1 MNDSGKR
8 AARVVKKT
16 RKTPSRSAPRR
27 TYNSPLRQQQA
38 AETRDRIVAAGARIA
53 HRLPAWDW
61 KDLTFKAVGDRAGV
75 SERTVHRHF
84 SSERKLRDAVLQQL
98 VQESGVQLDGLELG
112 DFAGVAAGVYRYLLS
127 FKATAPTPI
136 IDPTFA
142 ALDEQRRLAL
152 LGAVARS
159 TPQWSASEREVAA
172 AALDMLW
179 NPYAYER
186 LSTGW
191 HFDAERAT
199 RAIDWVVGLV
209 ESAIREGQRP
219 KS

>member
-8 AARVVKKT
+8 AATRVKKS
-16 RKTPSRSAPRR
+16 RKTPSRPTSRR
-27 TYNSPLRQQQA
+27 AYNSPLRQQQA

-53 HRLPAWDW
+53 HRLPDWDW
-61 KDLTFKAVGDRAGV
+61 RDLTFKAVGDRAGV

-84 SSERKLRDAVLQQL
+84 SSERKLRDAVLQKL
-98 VQESGVQLDGLELG
+98 VQESGVQLEGLELG
-112 DFAGVAAGVYRYLLS
+112 DFAGIAAGVYRYLQS
-127 FKATAPTPI
+127 FKATTPTTI
-136 IDPTFA
+136 SDPTFA

-152 LGAVARS
+152 VGAVARA
-159 TPQWSASEREVAA
+159 TPQWSATDQEVAA

-191 HFDAERAT
+191 HFDADRAT

-209 ESAIREGQRP
+209 ESAIRAGQRP